1 MKKFS
6 DQPPSV
12 RNRQRIEPLSKLKTT
27 LGQHYRRK
35 QRHYADDWPDFYD
48 RDLRRLFSDDLLYS
62 VQETAAAFLRRARPE
77 IREAVGKW
85 TGEYAY
91 TIDQVLRDMIDR
103 CKELKLRLAVPEDEA
118 RTHAMIMVAVQTMN
132 YLHGGH
138 HRIAV

>member
-1 MKKFS
+1 M
-6 DQPPSV
+6 
-12 RNRQRIEPLSKLKTT
+12 
-27 LGQHYRRK
+27 
-35 QRHYADDWPDFYD
+35 
-48 RDLRRLFSDDLLYS
+48 
-62 VQETAAAFLRRARPE
+62 FLRRVRPE

-103 CKELKLRLAVPEDEA
+103 CKELKLRLAVPEDAA
-118 RTHAMIMVAVQTMN
+118 RTHAMILVAVQTMN